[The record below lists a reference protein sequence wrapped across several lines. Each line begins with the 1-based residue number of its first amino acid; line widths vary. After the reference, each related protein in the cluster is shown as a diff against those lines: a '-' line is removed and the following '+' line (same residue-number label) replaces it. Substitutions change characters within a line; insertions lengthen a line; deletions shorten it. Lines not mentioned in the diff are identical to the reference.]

1 MEQLRGRN
9 ALVTGSSSGIG
20 RHIAQALAREGMNVV
35 ACGRSPDA
43 LERAVAELRALGVRA
58 EAVAVELADA
68 AQVEGLI
75 ERATAAL
82 GPLDVLVNNAGVE
95 LASSF
100 TRHSREELISIIDIN
115 LTAPI
120 LLTRQVLPGMLE
132 RGRGHVVFTSSVAG
146 KVPPAYQAAYAASK
160 AGLIDSEQIAAHGVS
175 RRPGRVLSRLPGIH
189 RRRRH
194 VSANARAGLEVEP
207 DRGRDHGRSCCRDGG
222 QRDQARSP
230 RGDRERI
237 SSRSDRGIVRDRPAP
252 GGAHAA
258 EGRCQRPVPP
268 ACRLARAR
276 LSRRPRVDVETHTA
290 GCPNPANDQCEV
302 PVRRLA
308 EQQQHPRGRP
318 AGNV

>member
-1 MEQLRGRN
+1 MEQLWGRN

-68 AQVEGLI
+68 AQAEGLI

-100 TRHSREELISIIDIN
+100 TRYSREELISIIDIN

-120 LLTRQVLPGMLE
+120 VLTRQVLPGMLE

-146 KVPPAYQAAYAASK
+146 KVPPAYQAPYAASK
-160 AGLIDSEQIAAHGVS
+160 AGLIALSRSLRMEYRDAPVGFSVVCPGFTAGDGMYQRMLEQGLKSNRIMGETTVDRIAATVVS
-175 RRPGRVLSRLPGIH
+175 VIRHDRPEAIESGSRVAPIAALSEIAPRLMERVL
-189 RRRRH
+189 
-194 VSANARAGLEVEP
+194 
-207 DRGRDHGRSCCRDGG
+207 
-222 QRDQARSP
+222 
-230 RGDRERI
+230 
-237 SSRSDRGIVRDRPAP
+237 
-252 GGAHAA
+252 
-258 EGRCQRPVPP
+258 
-268 ACRLARAR
+268 
-276 LSRRPRVDVETHTA
+276 PRVGV
-290 GCPNPANDQCEV
+290 NDLF
-302 PVRRLA
+302 RRLA
-308 EQQQHPRGRP
+308 ASHGRD
-318 AGNV
+318 